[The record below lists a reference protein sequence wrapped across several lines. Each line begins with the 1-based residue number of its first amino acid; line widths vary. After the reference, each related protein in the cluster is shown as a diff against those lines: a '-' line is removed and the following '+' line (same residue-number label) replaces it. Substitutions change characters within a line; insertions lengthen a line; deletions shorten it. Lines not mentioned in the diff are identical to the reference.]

1 MLLFKLASFF
11 NSLLYYWFGKRK
23 RKMWNVKYI
32 NWFTLSRNRARNLNL
47 NEISGI
53 LNLEYPTEIILPL
66 IYNKGFCNW
75 QKKLLGNHELNC
87 FRSNFLKG
95 SKSLALQS
103 KKSWKKLGKCVFFSK
118 YYVARCSS
126 DPQTYFGSK

>member
-1 MLLFKLASFF
+1 MH
-11 NSLLYYWFGKRK
+11 
-23 RKMWNVKYI
+23 
-32 NWFTLSRNRARNLNL
+32 
-47 NEISGI
+47 GI
-53 LNLEYPTEIILPL
+53 LKLDYPTEIILPL

-103 KKSWKKLGKCVFFSK
+103 ENSWKKLDKCFFPKIMLPGGSEK
-118 YYVARCSS
+118 FCKSQFFLAVGQNNFGNKIPN
-126 DPQTYFGSK
+126 DPII

>member
-1 MLLFKLASFF
+1 MKSVHWILKLD
-11 NSLLYYWFGKRK
+11 
-23 RKMWNVKYI
+23 
-32 NWFTLSRNRARNLNL
+32 
-47 NEISGI
+47 
-53 LNLEYPTEIILPL
+53 YPTEIILPL

-103 KKSWKKLGKCVFFSK
+103 ENSWKKLDKCFFPKIMLPGGSQK
-118 YYVARCSS
+118 FCKSQFFLVVGQNNFGNKIPN
-126 DPQTYFGSK
+126 DPII

>member
-1 MLLFKLASFF
+1 MEK
-11 NSLLYYWFGKRK
+11 
-23 RKMWNVKYI
+23 
-32 NWFTLSRNRARNLNL
+32 NLNL

-53 LNLEYPTEIILPL
+53 LRLDYPTEIILPL
-66 IYNKGFCNW
+66 IYNNKGFCNW

-103 KKSWKKLGKCVFFSK
+103 ENSRKMLDKYFFSPK
-118 YYVARCSS
+118 IMLPGGNSIPKRTLV
-126 DPQTYFGSK
+126 PNK

>member
-1 MLLFKLASFF
+1 MKILHFRPHLIRFSKTYMYL
-11 NSLLYYWFGKRK
+11 
-23 RKMWNVKYI
+23 
-32 NWFTLSRNRARNLNL
+32 FTLSRNRARNLNL

-103 KKSWKKLGKCVFFSK
+103 QNSWKKLCKYFFYK
-118 YYVARCSS
+118 DYVARCKFH
-126 DPQTYFGSK
+126 PQTYFGSK